1 VNADIM
7 NNCIDVNIVDPTYDP
22 ISAQNNF
29 TDPNNQYT
37 NTSSTSND
45 PFYYEVIS
53 SNDYSLCP
61 YEWMYLSYA
70 ASVYGTMTNDWTNIF
85 GFTNHFDSKVVLTS
99 AAEFHAK
106 QQGVPPMAI
115 MLLQP
120 SSYIQK
126 SSIEQRSHTVL
137 QALGLLGGLYGCVA
151 GIYII
156 FFGQRNLNPFG
167 FVQRYFFRKSVNE
180 RMSTFR
186 NNSGLPLVNN
196 NGLDL
201 DPEQIAERVRNLE
214 GLLAEYFIDTGYL
227 EQLRKEPVHSS
238 ASWSKESASN
248 NVSRPA
254 QVQLP
259 FARTRNASED
269 SLE

>member
-1 VNADIM
+1 M
-7 NNCIDVNIVDPTYDP
+7 
-22 ISAQNNF
+22 
-29 TDPNNQYT
+29 
-37 NTSSTSND
+37 
-45 PFYYEVIS
+45 
-53 SNDYSLCP
+53 
-61 YEWMYLSYA
+61 
-70 ASVYGTMTNDWTNIF
+70 NIF
-85 GFTNHFDSKVVLTS
+85 CVFLFIKSFS
-99 AAEFHAK
+99 ATTRPFLLK
-106 QQGVPPMAI
+106 QQRFI
-115 MLLQP
+115 TFL
-120 SSYIQK
+120 
-126 SSIEQRSHTVL
+126 TT
-137 QALGLLGGLYGCVA
+137 GCVA

-196 NGLDL
+196 DGLDL